1 MKWRLWKGSRGEKE
15 EKMKTRYFTLSVT
28 LAITVALVVCFSSV
42 SALAVDSKTLELA
55 KQEGKV
61 VWYTTM
67 PGSAWK
73 AIEAA
78 FEKKYPSID
87 LEVLKAGS
95 LDIIGRYRM
104 EVAAGRSTADCIH
117 ITDMVFFLDMMKKGN
132 LTKYDSPEFKAYSGL
147 PDGWVYPG
155 YIVPLRVMPI
165 AALVNTKVVDWKS
178 IKSYDDML
186 KPEFKGAIASGNV
199 ATSTRA
205 YLNYYGLRGKYGV
218 GWYKK
223 LVDLDAQYYESSE
236 KAMTQAFSGEWPILF
251 EAWVYKDYQ
260 GRVLKKGPIHSV
272 FPKEGSVVV
281 PAPNT
286 IMKQGRHQNA
296 AKVFQDFVYSR
307 EAQVLLGKKIG
318 VHSGRN
324 DVSAPPGM
332 PSLKEMNII
341 DVDFVDAAN
350 KREELVAE
358 WQKIT
363 GR

>member
-1 MKWRLWKGSRGEKE
+1 MWKESRGEKE
-15 EKMKTRYFTLSVT
+15 EQMKAKYFALPVT
-28 LAITVALVVCFSSV
+28 LAIMMAFVVCFAST
-42 SALAVDSKTLELA
+42 SALAADSKTLELA
-55 KQEGKV
+55 KKEGKV

-95 LDIIGRYRM
+95 LDIIGRYRT

-117 ITDMVFFLDMMKKGN
+117 ITDMVFFLDMMKQGN

-155 YIVPLRVMPI
+155 YIAPLRVMPI
-165 AALVNTKVVDWKS
+165 ASLVNTKDVDWKS
-178 IKSYDDML
+178 IKSYEDML
-186 KPEFKGAIASGNV
+186 KPKYKGMIASGNV

-205 YLNYYGLRGKYGV
+205 YLNYYGLRGKYGI

-236 KAMTQAFSGEWPILF
+236 KAMTQAMAGEWPILF
-251 EAWVYKDYQ
+251 EAWAYKDYQ

-272 FPKEGSVVV
+272 YAKEGLVVV

-286 IMKQGRHQNA
+286 IMKQGSHPNA
-296 AKVFQDFVYSR
+296 ARVFQDFVYSK
-307 EAQVLLGKKIG
+307 ETQILLGKKIG

-324 DVSAPPGM
+324 DVPSPPGM
-332 PSLKEMNII
+332 PTLKEMNII
-341 DVDFVDAAN
+341 DVDFVDAAA

-358 WQKIT
+358 WQKLT